1 MSNQPKYLIN
11 PDDLI
16 ETRVALQNAKLAIAE
31 LIAVYKLTTPNA
43 NVNSLIRQSDE
54 LDALLKT
61 KLNYR
66 FLELQIK
73 RI

>member
-16 ETRVALQNAKLAIAE
+16 ETRIALQNAKLAIAE
-31 LIAVYKLTTPNA
+31 LIAVYKLTLPDT
-43 NVNSLIRQSDE
+43 NVNGLIRQSDE

-61 KLNYR
+61 KLHYSY
-66 FLELQIK
+66 LKLSI
-73 RI
+73 

>member
-1 MSNQPKYLIN
+1 MDNKPQYLIN

-43 NVNSLIRQSDE
+43 NINSLIRQSDE

-61 KLNYR
+61 KLNYNY
-66 FLELQIK
+66 LKLTV
-73 RI
+73 